1 MRKFFTTITSAVA
14 GFALALIIPTHHA
27 SAAAPLQVL
36 PGDGSQAFIASVA
49 DPFPTLTASTLK
61 ASTRATAKS
70 HDDSQP
76 PVMRISPSGATIL
89 GWHAFPEPI
98 FWGELNT
105 SGEQDL
111 LWTNSTL
118 SPAAGF
124 VKGDKLY
131 SYYALNSS
139 GYLYMRYY
147 INDLATGTTLEYGN
161 LSSVDAT
168 QFVFMC
174 AYDEKNDKVY
184 AYTYNADGSGKLLQ
198 TIDPETR
205 TFTKL
210 CDITS
215 ATTPQVFGFNSTDGK
230 LYGVSRTGD
239 FVRIST
245 VDGSFE
251 KISSTGIKPSNYKQA
266 MTYSPI
272 DKRFV
277 WAALRSDFTSC
288 IVLLDPATGETTVTA
303 ELPQF
308 TEYLFLSTSDKIP
321 APNTPERPVIKS
333 FNFPN
338 ASLSGSVTVAVP
350 STYYDGSALTGKMTL
365 NALLDGTL
373 HSSTEV
379 NAGEEVDIPFSNV
392 SFGPHTFAFNVVV
405 GETSASATIYN
416 TTFIGKDTPKAPA
429 NVTLDSKGIKWDA
442 VTEGVNA
449 GYIEPSEVTYNVYLN
464 GTKLNEAPVTATE
477 YAYELP
483 YGKMRAFVASV
494 EAVFDGSTSERGSS
508 PRFLYGEPYTVP
520 VDFTFTPEEIELCIV
535 ENSNG
540 DNNTW
545 KYDSSRK
552 AVYYHYGAKAADDW
566 LFVPV
571 TKFTNAT
578 ALYEVSVNAWVRSRN
593 YTEAFEIAYG
603 KEASAAAMTVLASF
617 DNVVNEAAEP
627 YTAYF
632 NIPEAGDYYVGVHCV
647 SKAMQDELLFNKV
660 SIKESQLSVDCPEVP
675 AEITATA
682 ADKGELS
689 AIIGFT
695 MPTKTIS
702 GKTIAEGTSL
712 TAVIASAEES
722 VTVNGTP
729 GQVFTGV
736 TLKTVQGSN
745 EITLQVANGEFK
757 SKVATVSVYTGIS
770 IPGSVSSLKAAVSDD
785 NMSAHITWNAPTW
798 ATSTEGYYDK
808 ESLRYYYCDYNFN
821 INQWV
826 EKKELGAETN
836 FDFSLADGT
845 AMGIQYVGIKA
856 ENKGGKS
863 PYVSYLTLTLGTPF
877 SLPIEETFA
886 GGKYTY
892 TPIITVTPNT
902 YYSGKCKIAK
912 PEDYGATNDDADNYA
927 LVTYPS
933 NSYGTSYSLVA
944 LPKFATEG
952 AKTPKLAFRVFGGPT
967 TAYTEIHLVANDVEE
982 TKVSS
987 FYNDMTA
994 EWHDITIE
1002 VPEAFRNKKWVEARI
1017 FTTYYPGDAAYT
1029 IVDSYKI
1036 FDADNSAVDG
1046 IGAEAKVAVAGGTGC
1061 LTVFNAE
1068 GRQAYIFSAD
1078 GRLLRSVGIE
1088 SSNERVDIQAGI
1100 YIVRIG
1106 SQATKVAV
1114 R

>member
-1 MRKFFTTITSAVA
+1 MKNLFVSISSAIA
-14 GFALALIIPTHHA
+14 YAMLAMCGLNAWAA
-27 SAAAPLQVL
+27 SPLQVQ
-36 PGDGSQAFIASVA
+36 PSDGSQAFIASVA
-49 DPFPTLTASTLK
+49 NPFPTLSASAMNHTSH
-61 ASTRATAKS
+61 ASVKS
-70 HDDSQP
+70 IDNQQP
-76 PVMRISPSGATIL
+76 PIMKISPSGATIL
-89 GWHAFPEPI
+89 GWHAFPEPT

-105 SGEQDL
+105 SGEQDM
-111 LWTNSTL
+111 LWTNSSLTP
-118 SPAAGF
+118 SAGF
-124 VKGDKLY
+124 VKGDKFY
-131 SYYALNSS
+131 SYYAVNSS

-147 INDLATGTTLEYGN
+147 INDLATGATLEYGN
-161 LSSVDAT
+161 LSSADAT

-184 AYTYNADGSGKLLQ
+184 AYTYNADGSGKMLQ

-215 ATTPQVFGFNSTDGK
+215 ATTPQVFGYNSTDNK

-251 KISSTGIKPSNYKQA
+251 KIASTGITPSNYKQA

-277 WAALRSDFTSC
+277 WAALRSDFTAC
-288 IVLLDPATGETTVTA
+288 IVSIDAETGKAEVTA

-308 TEYLFLSTSDKIP
+308 TEYTILTTSDKIP

-338 ASLSGSVTVAVP
+338 ASNSGSVTVVAP
-350 STYYDGSALTGKMTL
+350 STHYDGSALSGKMTL
-365 NALLDGTL
+365 KSLLDGTL

-379 NAGEEVDIPFSNV
+379 NAGEEVEIPFSNV
-392 SFGPHTFAFNVVV
+392 SDGTHTFSFSVIVD
-405 GETSASATIYN
+405 ETSSSATIYN
-416 TTFIGKDTPKAPA
+416 TTFIGKDTPKTPA
-429 NVTLDSKGIKWDA
+429 NVVIDSKGIKWDA
-442 VTEGVNA
+442 VTEGINA
-449 GYIEPSEVTYNVYLN
+449 GYIETSKITYNVYLN

-483 YGKMRAFVASV
+483 YGKIKAFVATV
-494 EAVFDGSTSERGSS
+494 EAVFDGRTSERGTS

-552 AVYYHYGAKAADDW
+552 ALLYHYGAKAADDW

-571 TKFTNAT
+571 TKFTNTT

-632 NIPEAGDYYVGVHCV
+632 SIPEAGDYYVGVHCV

-660 SIKESQLSVDCPEVP
+660 SIKESQLSTDCPEVP

-712 TAVIASAEES
+712 TAVITSAEES

-729 GQVFTGV
+729 GQVFTGM

-745 EITLQVANGEFK
+745 EITLQVANGELK

-770 IPGSVSSLKAAVSDD
+770 TPGSVSSLKAAVSDD

-826 EKKELGAETN
+826 EKKELGANTN

-845 AMGIQYVGIKA
+845 AMGVQYVGIKA

-877 SLPIEETFA
+877 KLPIAENFA
-886 GGKYTY
+886 GGKYNY
-892 TPIITVTPNT
+892 TPIITVAPNT

-912 PEDYGATNDDADNYA
+912 PEDYGATNSDADNYA

-944 LPKFATEG
+944 LPKFSTVG
-952 AKTPKLAFRVFGGPT
+952 AKAPRLTFSVFGGPT
-967 TAYTEIHLVANDVEE
+967 AAYTEIHLVTNGVEE
-982 TKVSS
+982 TKVAS

-994 EWHDITIE
+994 EWHDITID
-1002 VPEAFRNKKWVEARI
+1002 VPEAFKNKKWVEARI

-1029 IVDSYKI
+1029 IIDSYKI
-1036 FDADNSAVDG
+1036 FDAESENVEGIAATQAVSVTGGDGIITVKNAALSRVSIFSVDG
-1046 IGAEAKVAVAGGTGC
+1046 KLVREAEVETE
-1061 LTVFNAE
+1061 NS
-1068 GRQAYIFSAD
+1068 IF
-1078 GRLLRSVGIE
+1078 G
-1088 SSNERVDIQAGI
+1088 VDAGI
-1100 YIVRIG
+1100 YVVRVG
-1106 SQATKVAV
+1106 STATKVVV